1 MQAIFHLGHLFMI
14 VVLVPAF
21 ESSLK
26 VVVLAIHFQLPFVL
40 QITYLLMPNHVLPVS
55 IWQEILS
62 SVVYLK
68 DRRPKS
74 WHVSPHHQ
82 TQWCSIPKASLFAQ
96 STWVLRLFFKVLLVL
111 LEVLHSLNLA
121 QEKSAYGS
129 HQLLLIVVN
138 LFHLTRVPC

>member
-1 MQAIFHLGHLFMI
+1 MQAVFHLGHLFMTGA
-14 VVLVPAF
+14 LVPAF
-21 ESSLK
+21 EPSLK

-40 QITYLLMPNHVLPVS
+40 RITYLLMPNHVLPVS
-55 IWQEILS
+55 IWPKILS

-111 LEVLHSLNLA
+111 LEVSHSLHLA
-121 QEKSAYGS
+121 QGKSTCGS
-129 HQLLLIVVN
+129 HQLLSVVVSP
-138 LFHLTRVPC
+138 FHSTRAPY